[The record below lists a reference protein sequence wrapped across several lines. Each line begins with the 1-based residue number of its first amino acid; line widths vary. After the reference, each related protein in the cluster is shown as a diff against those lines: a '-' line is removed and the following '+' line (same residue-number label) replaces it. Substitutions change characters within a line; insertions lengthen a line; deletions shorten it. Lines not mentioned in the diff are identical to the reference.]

1 MLRETARGDQADAT
15 KGSPAHPSG
24 LRPPMPLC
32 MWGQAEAS
40 ALLADIDADRQIKD
54 VLTLPVMAMV
64 PDLPSAVRA
73 T

>member
-1 MLRETARGDQADAT
+1 
-15 KGSPAHPSG
+15 
-24 LRPPMPLC
+24 MPLG

-40 ALLADIDADRQIKD
+40 ILLTDIDANRHIKH
-54 VLTLPVMAMV
+54 VLALAVMAMV